1 MKKQTIGILAV
12 AMSSLMAFA
21 PVSALAAEDTSA
33 SQETAIIET
42 VDTDNSISDKE
53 MTVDAVGFSKYI
65 CNGDNVNVRSGP
77 GTSYSS
83 IGKLSKGT
91 VVRVRSISDGWA
103 KIKFGT
109 QIGYVYSKYL
119 TKQ

>member
-1 MKKQTIGILAV
+1 MKKQTIRMLAI
-12 AMSSLMAFA
+12 AMSSLMSFA
-21 PVSALAAEDTSA
+21 PVSALAAENPTP
-33 SQETAIIET
+33 SQETAIIES
-42 VDTDNSISDKE
+42 VETDNSASDE
-53 MTVDAVGFSKYI
+53 EVTVDAVGFSKYV

-91 VVRVRSISDGWA
+91 VVRVRNISDGWA

>member
-1 MKKQTIGILAV
+1 MKKQAISMMAV
-12 AMSSLMAFA
+12 ALSSLMAFA
-21 PVSALAAEDTSA
+21 PVSAMAAEDTAPSQKTAIVESVETYNSA
-33 SQETAIIET
+33 SNEEVTIDAIGYT
-42 VDTDNSISDKE
+42 
-53 MTVDAVGFSKYI
+53 KYI

-91 VVRVRSISDGWA
+91 VVRVRSINNGWA